1 MAAWD
6 EAPAVVIDN
15 GTGNIKCGYAGED
28 VPRALFAGVLGYPR
42 DGGEVLVGDEAVN
55 AKRVT
60 LKYPI
65 EHGIVGD
72 WDGLEKVWA
81 HAFRAIEADPKSQAC
96 LVTEAPL
103 NPKANREKMAQMLF
117 EKFAVP
123 ALHIQIQAVLTLYCV
138 GRTEGCVLDSG
149 DGVTHAVPVFEGHT
163 VPTAIKRLDLAGR
176 DLTEWMMELLSDETD
191 RPFTTTLDREAA
203 RMIKEKHS
211 RVSLSFDEELDAYDS
226 DPRDEAKAPMHVFVL
241 PDGQELRFGRAAFCC
256 PELMFNPSLA
266 EKPCQSVQTLVHD
279 SIQCCPVDIRRA
291 MYRNI
296 VLSGGNTMFEG
307 TDKRLQ
313 AEVGKL
319 VNARVADEL
328 RVIAPGERKYS
339 VWMGG
344 ALLASLTSFSAE
356 WVTKQEYD
364 EAGPNIIHSRC
375 NSHTFVGK

>member
-1 MAAWD
+1 MSAWD

-15 GTGNIKCGYAGED
+15 GSGNVKCWYAGED
-28 VPRALFAGVLGYPR
+28 VPRALFPAALGYPR
-42 DGGEVLVGDEAVN
+42 EGGEVLVGDAAVS

-65 EHGIVGD
+65 EHGIVSD
-72 WDGLEKVWA
+72 WDGLEKLWSE
-81 HAFRAIEADPKSQAC
+81 AFRLIGADPKNQAT

-103 NPKANREKMAQMLF
+103 NPKINREKMAQLLF
-117 EKFAVP
+117 EKFSVP
-123 ALHIQIQAVLTLYCV
+123 AVHIQIQAVLTLYCV
-138 GRTEGCVLDSG
+138 GRTEGCVFDSG

-163 VPTAIKRLDLAGR
+163 IPTAVKRLDMAGR

-203 RMIKEKHS
+203 RLIKEKHA
-211 RVSLSFDEELDAYDS
+211 RVSLNFDEELDLYDAV
-226 DPRDEAKAPMHVFVL
+226 PRDESKTKMQTYTL
-241 PDGQELRFGRAAFCC
+241 PDGHDITFGRAAFCC
-256 PELMFNPSLA
+256 PELLFNPALA
-266 EKPCQSVQTLVHD
+266 DKPCQSAQQLVHD

-291 MYRNI
+291 LYRNI
-296 VLSGGNTMFEG
+296 VLSGGNTMFENMAL
-307 TDKRLQ
+307 RLQ
-313 AEVGKL
+313 GEVGKL

-328 RVIAPGERKYS
+328 KVIAPGERKYS

-344 ALLASLTSFSAE
+344 ALLASLASFSSE

-364 EAGPNIIHSRC
+364 EAGPSIIHTRC